1 MTRSKWK
8 GLDLVRK
15 ETDGSPKPAQ
25 PARRGA
31 SLLRNDAPPT
41 PTPKPTPKRDPL
53 SSLGRIRTRRVIKG
67 PDGQVYDLTQNV
79 PVWLVQIDDIN
90 AIFLSDALKGRNYQ
104 VQECPRLDGL
114 LQRLNEAEE
123 APKLVV
129 FEARTV
135 GQQTPF
141 FRKSI
146 LPILQQDNIESL
158 MTGVLNEAQ
167 ENSFRQWYDGHM
179 LVGGDI
185 DEFLDKVVELIGE
198 VPD

>member
-1 MTRSKWK
+1 
-8 GLDLVRK
+8 
-15 ETDGSPKPAQ
+15 
-25 PARRGA
+25 
-31 SLLRNDAPPT
+31 LLRNDAPPA

-90 AIFLSDALKGRNYQ
+90 AIFLSDALKGRGYQ

-114 LQRLNEAEE
+114 LQRINEAEE

-146 LPILQQDNIESL
+146 LPTLQQNNIESL

-167 ENSFRQWYDGHM
+167 QNSFRQWYDGHM

-185 DEFLDKVVELIGE
+185 DEFLDKVVELIGD